1 MSWDAGGIL
10 TCSRWLSAAIPP
22 AMECQLN
29 RTLKGCK
36 RRASPVYLLIRS
48 AIFRICWHPYQG
60 AQGFGFGFRWYRY
73 AQPPAKDWHPFG
85 MRQQHKK
92 SKGSGHFCIPP
103 SHLLPAL
110 KEFVGKSEDHVPWV
124 FCYYIRQ
131 THPAQ
136 WDGLEG
142 PFPVIPAKAGIQR
155 NKDKLGTH

>member
-1 MSWDAGGIL
+1 
-10 TCSRWLSAAIPP
+10 
-22 AMECQLN
+22 MECQLN

-92 SKGSGHFCIPP
+92 SKGSGHFCTPK

-110 KEFVGKSEDHVPWV
+110 KEFVGKSEDRSPWAFTFPPTLTPFINAFKPSHGAYPFIAIHKRV
-124 FCYYIRQ
+124 ILYDVEKISSS
-131 THPAQ
+131 H
-136 WDGLEG
+136 LE
-142 PFPVIPAKAGIQR
+142 
-155 NKDKLGTH
+155 